1 VIMAKKWAAFPHAE
15 PSYAYPAAALKKA
28 WTRLH
33 KGDREAYPADAAIAD
48 AWRHFHA
55 GAFHQAVDTGRAA
68 GGAGVNAAVKAQ
80 CVYAHYLERDARA
93 RLALFEEAAGW
104 ADERRSEAPKDANA
118 QYLYAYALGR
128 YGQGISVVK
137 ALAQGYGGKIRDAL
151 AKTLALDAKH
161 AEAAVAFGAY
171 EAEVINKA
179 GALVAGLTY
188 GAKKESALAHFEQ
201 ALKLFP
207 ESPIV
212 RIEYANGLI
221 LLFGKSRLD
230 DATKLYEQAAA
241 TKPQDAME
249 RLDVEHAKEELA

>member
-1 VIMAKKWAAFPHAE
+1 MAKKWAVFPHAE
-15 PSYAYPAAALKKA
+15 PSYAYAGPALKKA
-28 WTRLH
+28 WGRLH
-33 KGDREAYPADAAIAD
+33 KGDREAYPADAAVAD

-55 GAFHQAVDTGRAA
+55 GAFRQAVEAGRAA
-68 GGAGVNAAVKAQ
+68 GGAGLHAAVKAQ
-80 CVYAHYLERDARA
+80 CVHAHYLEHDARA

-104 ADERRSEAPKDANA
+104 AEERRAQAPKDANA
-118 QYLYAYALGR
+118 NYLYAYALGR
-128 YGQGISVVK
+128 YGQGLSVVK

-171 EAEVINKA
+171 ESEVINKA

-201 ALKLFP
+201 ALQLFP

-212 RIEYANGLI
+212 HIEYANGLI

-230 DATKLYEQAAA
+230 DATKLYEEAAA
-241 TKPQDAME
+241 AKPQDAME